1 MSLWKI
7 AWRSIEH
14 RSLASIL
21 TALSMA
27 LGVALVVTVLVIYGV
42 ISQTFQR
49 STQGYSLLIGP
60 KGSKLELVFSTS
72 FYISVPEATIPLQL
86 YHDIETKR
94 LYPTQIEKA
103 IPVAISEPYEGVPVI
118 ATYSKYFTD
127 LKHGNN
133 EDYQFRDGA
142 NFKDTDTYGAVIG
155 SAAAKKLK
163 LKVGDTFYPQIG
175 SGAIAKSVEPTN
187 FTVRGVLK
195 QTSTSNDQAIF
206 INLDGFY
213 DMVDKSQ
220 SIIDI
225 ATRPGGKRE
234 REISAILVVT
244 TEKEHQLEL
253 KGQRREGTEN
263 SAGTTLSDFELPP
276 EIDGGKYGQK
286 VIVFNPAQQAL
297 LKLITENPDYQI
309 QGVYPTLEI
318 RNFFD
323 QIIGNIQLVLVI
335 LSCLVIVVAG
345 IGMMVSM
352 YNTMNERRQ
361 EIAIMRALGAKRRT
375 VMSIIML
382 ESILLSFVGG
392 LAGVMIGHLLIG
404 ILNPWI
410 AESVRV
416 PVSVFQFQPVELWL
430 IPGLTLLASIV
441 GYLPAVVAYRTDVAQ
456 SLNP

>member
-27 LGVALVVTVLVIYGV
+27 LGVALVVTVLVIHGV
-42 ISQTFQR
+42 ISKTFQR

-86 YHDIETKR
+86 YEEIDGKK
-94 LYPTQIEKA
+94 LFPTQIEKA
-103 IPVAISEPYEGVPVI
+103 VPVAISEPYKEVPVI
-118 ATYSKYFTD
+118 ATYSKYFTA

-133 EDYQFRDGA
+133 EDYAFRDGE
-142 NFKDTDTYGAVIG
+142 NFKDTDTYGSVIG
-155 SAAAKKLK
+155 SAAAGKLK
-163 LKVGDTFYPQIG
+163 LKVGDTFAPHIG
-175 SGAIAKSVEPTN
+175 SGARHKAVEPTN
-187 FTVRGVLK
+187 FTVRGILK
-195 QTSTSNDQAIF
+195 PTGTSNDQAIF
-206 INLDGFY
+206 INLEGFY
-213 DMVDKSQ
+213 DLVDKSQ

-225 ATRPGGKRE
+225 SRTGGKRE

-244 TEKEHQLEL
+244 SEKERKIEL
-253 KGQRREGTEN
+253 LGQRREGTEN
-263 SAGTTLSDFELPP
+263 SSGTKIDDFEVAP
-276 EIDGGKYGQK
+276 EIDSHNYGKIDPTLDPASLSLINQ
-286 VIVFNPAQQAL
+286 IATNP
-297 LKLITENPDYQI
+297 NYQI

-375 VMSIIML
+375 VMSIILL

-392 LAGVMIGHLLIG
+392 LAGVMIGHGMIG
-404 ILNPWI
+404 ILSPWI

>member
-27 LGVALVVTVLVIYGV
+27 LGVALVVTVLVIHGV
-42 ISQTFQR
+42 INQTFQR

-72 FYISVPEATIPLQL
+72 FYISVPESQIPKQL
-86 YHDIETKR
+86 YDDIYSGK
-94 LYPTQIEKA
+94 LYAAQIDKA
-103 IPVAISEPYEGVPVI
+103 IPIAISEPYEGAPVI
-118 ATYSKYFTD
+118 ATYPKYFTD
-127 LKHGNN
+127 LKYGNN
-133 EDYQFRDGA
+133 QDYRFQEGGKNFEDM
-142 NFKDTDTYGAVIG
+142 DTYGAVIG
-155 SAAAKKLK
+155 SAAARKLK
-163 LKVGDTFYPQIG
+163 LKVGDRFYPHIG
-175 SGAIAKSVEPTN
+175 SATLAKSDDRPE
-187 FTVRGVLK
+187 FTVRGILR
-195 QTSTSNDQAIF
+195 TTGTPNDQAIF

-213 DMVDKSQ
+213 DLVDKSW
-220 SIIDI
+220 SLVDI
-225 ATRPGGKRE
+225 AKRGAKPE
-234 REISAILVVT
+234 QQLSAILVVT
-244 TEKEHQLEL
+244 SEQERKIELEGQL
-253 KGQRREGTEN
+253 REGVKTSGPRKIE
-263 SAGTTLSDFELPP
+263 DFEQPP
-276 EIDGGKYGQK
+276 EVDVGQFGRTDSVIDPGTISL
-286 VIVFNPAQQAL
+286 V
-297 LKLITENPDYQI
+297 KLIASNPDYQI
-309 QGVYPTLEI
+309 QAVYPTLEI

-323 QIIGNIQLVLVI
+323 QIVGNIQLVLVI
-335 LSCLVIVVAG
+335 LSCLVIIVAG
-345 IGMMVSM
+345 IGMMVSI

-382 ESILLSFVGG
+382 ESLLLSFVGG
-392 LAGVMIGHLLIG
+392 LAGVTFGHLMIGVLS
-404 ILNPWI
+404 PWI

-416 PVSVFQFQPVELWL
+416 PVSAFQFQPVELWL

>member
-27 LGVALVVTVLVIYGV
+27 LGVALVVTVLVIHGV

-49 STQGYSLLIGP
+49 STQGYSLVIGP

-72 FYISVPEATIPLQL
+72 FYISVPEGKIPYSL
-86 YHDIETKR
+86 YEDIDSGM
-94 LYPTQIEKA
+94 LYAKQIEKA
-103 IPVAISEPYEGVPVI
+103 IPIAISEPYKGAPVV
-118 ATYSKYFTD
+118 ATYPVYFTA
-127 LKHGNN
+127 LKYGHDKLY
-133 EDYQFRDGA
+133 EFQTDGKSFT
-142 NFKDTDTYGAVIG
+142 NSDTFGAVIG
-155 SAAAKKLK
+155 SAAAKSHK
-163 LKVGDTFYPQIG
+163 LKVGDTFYPHLGSIAAYKADQDKIG
-175 SGAIAKSVEPTN
+175 
-187 FTVRGVLK
+187 FTVRGILK
-195 QTSTSNDQAIF
+195 PTVTPNDQAIF
-206 INLDGFY
+206 INLEGFY
-213 DMVDKSQ
+213 QMVEKSY
-220 SIIDI
+220 SIVDR
-225 ATRPGGKRE
+225 ATVDRE
-234 REISAILVVT
+234 RKLSAILVIT
-244 TEKEHQLEL
+244 TEAERKIELQGQL
-253 KGQRREGTEN
+253 TD
-263 SAGTTLSDFELPP
+263 SAKDSGPKTFSDFEQSPDINT
-276 EIDGGKYGQK
+276 EDIDKK
-286 VIVFNPAQQAL
+286 DSVFDPSQLAFI
-297 LKLITENPDYQI
+297 KLIASNPDYQI

-323 QIIGNIQLVLVI
+323 QIVGNIQMVLVI

-375 VMSIIML
+375 VMSIIIL
-382 ESILLSFVGG
+382 ESLLLSFVGG
-392 LAGVMIGHLLIG
+392 LAGVVIGHGLIG
-404 ILNPWI
+404 ILSPWI

-416 PVSVFQFQPVELWL
+416 PVSALQFQPVELWL
-430 IPGLTLLASIV
+430 IPGLTLLASVV

>member
-1 MSLWKI
+1 
-7 AWRSIEH
+7 
-14 RSLASIL
+14 
-21 TALSMA
+21 
-27 LGVALVVTVLVIYGV
+27 
-42 ISQTFQR
+42 
-49 STQGYSLLIGP
+49 
-60 KGSKLELVFSTS
+60 
-72 FYISVPEATIPLQL
+72 VPEATIPLQL
-86 YHDIETKR
+86 YDEIDAKK

-118 ATYSKYFTD
+118 ATYAKYFTS
-127 LKHGNN
+127 LKHGNDN
-133 EDYQFRDGA
+133 YYEFRDGA
-142 NFKDTDTYGAVIG
+142 NFKDTDTHGAVIG
-155 SAAAKKLK
+155 SAAARKLK
-163 LKVGDTFYPQIG
+163 LDVGDTFYPQIG
-175 SGAIAKSVEPTN
+175 SRARAKSVEPTN
-187 FTVRGVLK
+187 FTVRGILK
-195 QTSTSNDQAIF
+195 LTGTSNDQAIF

-213 DMVDKSQ
+213 DLVDKSQ

-225 ATRPGGKRE
+225 SKTGGKRE

-244 TEKEHQLEL
+244 SEKERKIEL
-253 KGQRREGTEN
+253 LGQRREGMEN
-263 SAGTTLSDFELPP
+263 SAGTTLSDFEVAP
-276 EIDGGKYGQK
+276 EIKSDDFGQTDS
-286 VIVFNPAQQAL
+286 VFDSGTISLINQIATNP
-297 LKLITENPDYQI
+297 NYQI

-392 LAGVMIGHLLIG
+392 LAGVIIGHLLIG

-410 AESVRV
+410 SASVRV
-416 PVSVFQFQPVELWL
+416 PVTIFQFQPVELWL

>member
-27 LGVALVVTVLVIYGV
+27 LGVALVVAVLVIHGV

-72 FYISVPEATIPLQL
+72 FYISVPESQIPYQL
-86 YHDIETKR
+86 YEDIYSGK
-94 LYPTQIEKA
+94 LYASQIDKA
-103 IPVAISEPYEGVPVI
+103 IPIAISEPHEGVPVI
-118 ATYSKYFTD
+118 ATYPNYFTD
-127 LKHGNN
+127 LKYDGKTDYSFREGGN
-133 EDYQFRDGA
+133 FTH
-142 NFKDTDTYGAVIG
+142 TDDFGAVIG

-163 LKVGDTFYPQIG
+163 LKVGDRFYPHIG
-175 SGAIAKSVEPTN
+175 STALAKSEDRPE
-187 FTVRGVLK
+187 FTVRGILK
-195 QTSTSNDQAIF
+195 TTSTPNDQAIF
-206 INLDGFY
+206 VNLEGFY
-213 DMVDKSQ
+213 DLVDKSWRLV
-220 SIIDI
+220 DI
-225 ATRPGGKRE
+225 AIRGAKPE
-234 REISAILVVT
+234 RKLSAILVVT
-244 TEKEHQLEL
+244 SEQERKLEL
-253 KGQRREGTEN
+253 TGQLREG
-263 SAGTTLSDFELPP
+263 AGGSGARKLEDFVQLPD
-276 EIDGGKYGQK
+276 IDERQFGRTDIDVTPG
-286 VIVFNPAQQAL
+286 VVSLVNLIASNP
-297 LKLITENPDYQI
+297 NYQI
-309 QGVYPTLEI
+309 QAVYPTLEI

-345 IGMMVSM
+345 IGMMVSI

-382 ESILLSFVGG
+382 ESLLLSFVGG
-392 LAGVMIGHLLIG
+392 LAGVVIGHGMIGVLS
-404 ILNPWI
+404 PWI

-416 PVSVFQFQPVELWL
+416 PVSALQFQSVELWL
-430 IPGLTLLASIV
+430 IPGLTLLASIA
-441 GYLPAVVAYRTDVAQ
+441 GYLPAVIAYRTDVAQ